1 MWGALAVAMAAC
13 AAAGGAQ
20 APIAPAPA
28 ATPESVKLVVLLPDD
43 AAAKRV
49 FELAEGDFASRH
61 PGAEISAQTAAPDL
75 VADLRRRADAGELP
89 DLAWVDSS
97 QLDALV
103 RAGLLRDLQ
112 DVARLDRNLDPS
124 APAFGCDCQRPPAP
138 FRLDNIASQALAGAR
153 VGGLGLYLIPALIGP
168 GEPPQVAGFAI
179 LSATARFESAWPFAR
194 FLATD
199 DGQRPVVAEKLGA
212 TVLRAP

>member
-1 MWGALAVAMAAC
+1 MVMAAC
-13 AAAGGAQ
+13 AAAGGVQ
-20 APIAPAPA
+20 APTAPATALA
-28 ATPESVKLVVLLPDD
+28 ATPEPVKLVVLLPDD
-43 AAAKRV
+43 AAARRV
-49 FELAEGDFASRH
+49 FELAARDFAGRH

-75 VADLRRRADAGELP
+75 VADLRRRAGAGELP
-89 DLAWVDSS
+89 DLAWVASS

-138 FRLDNIASQALAGAR
+138 FRLDNIASPALAGAR
-153 VGGLGLYLIPALIGP
+153 VGGLGLYLVPALLGS

-179 LSATARFESAWPFAR
+179 LSATERFEAAWPFAR